1 MPLPE
6 SSDGTRA
13 GGRYAIAML
22 PVLLWLP
29 NLLAAPGCGFAPC
42 PSWPQTW
49 NITRSTIIM
58 PCNYSG
64 YFDYKIAG
72 RFAVVDYDWS
82 NAKEMW
88 ANPGRHGGGLSA
100 DGKMD
105 CEERLLQQAAMTKA
119 HAKSLGIDQQV
130 WVYRNLVKGKSC
142 TVITGGYS
150 CC

>member
-1 MPLPE
+1 MRPLL
-6 SSDGTRA
+6 SLLL
-13 GGRYAIAML
+13 L
-22 PVLLWLP
+22 PAVALA
-29 NLLAAPGCGFAPC
+29 AAPGCGFSPC

-88 ANPGRHGGGLSA
+88 ANPQRHGGGLAA

-105 CEERLLQQAAMTKA
+105 CEERLLEQARMTKA
-119 HAKSLGIDQQV
+119 HARSLGIDQQV
-130 WVYRNLVKGKSC
+130 WVYR
-142 TVITGGYS
+142 
-150 CC
+150 